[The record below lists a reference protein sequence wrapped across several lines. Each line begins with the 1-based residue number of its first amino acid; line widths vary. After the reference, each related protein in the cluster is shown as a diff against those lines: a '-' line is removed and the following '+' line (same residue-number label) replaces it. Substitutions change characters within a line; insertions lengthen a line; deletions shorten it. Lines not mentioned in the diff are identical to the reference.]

1 MILVD
6 FSQIAYAAVHA
17 TTKKGAVDESFLRHL
32 VLSSILHIQRKH
44 CRRYGNEIVLACDG
58 RHCWRR
64 AYFTPYKWTRRQEN
78 PKEELD
84 WDVIHASLNT
94 IQHEIKEHFKY
105 TVINIDEA
113 EGDDVI
119 GAMANYAH
127 TRMTQTFMD
136 FGGIILD
143 SEKETLERHP
153 TLIVSSDKDYGQL
166 AYIADQYD
174 PKKKT
179 FITSQDADNALRYL
193 ILNGDV
199 GDGVP
204 NILSDDD
211 VFTVKGKRQKPI
223 TKKKM
228 IEWNTMTIQQLKDS
242 DPAINKNWERNDTLI
257 NLRDKI
263 PPEIC
268 SRVIREFIDQEGKKS
283 VGLMDYFFKNRLHKL
298 MQDIQEFQ

>member
-44 CRRYGNEIVLACDG
+44 SHKYGDEIVLACDG
-58 RHCWRR
+58 RHCWRHE
-64 AYFTPYKWTRRQEN
+64 YFPLYKWSRRQE
-78 PKEELD
+78 KAGEQLD
-84 WDVIHASLNT
+84 WNTIHASLNT
-94 IQHEIKEHFKY
+94 IQQEIRDHFRY
-105 TVINIDEA
+105 TVIKLDEA

-119 GAMANYAH
+119 GAMTNYAH
-127 TRMTQTFMD
+127 TRMSQTTTG
-136 FGGIILD
+136 FGGLILA
-143 SEKETLERHP
+143 SEREAPEYHP

-166 AYIADQYD
+166 GYIADQYD
-174 PKKKT
+174 PKKKL
-179 FITSQDADNALRYL
+179 FITSQDPDNALRHL

-211 VFTVKGKRQKPI
+211 VFTVKGKKQKPI

-242 DPAINKNWERNDTLI
+242 DPIISKNWDRNDTLI
-257 NLRDKI
+257 NLRNKT
-263 PPEIC
+263 PPDIC
-268 SRVIREFIDQEGKKS
+268 SRIINQFVEQEGKKS
-283 VGLMDYFFKNRLHKL
+283 NGLMNYFFENHLHKL
-298 MQDIQEFQ
+298 MQDIQEFR